1 MKNNRSI
8 QRCLAI
14 LRAFGGNGRPTL
26 ADLARAV
33 DLPHPTVLRF
43 LLTLEEEG
51 YTAREDSRWRLTPQ
65 VFELGFAALDSLGV
79 SGAVEE
85 TLQQLAEAYSGTSNL
100 GEAHA
105 DGVIIIGR
113 AMAPAERRRL
123 VVMNLR
129 VGSVLPPASAGRRA
143 APASRRMLHAGLSG
157 QQSGLGGRA
166 GARDRRARAVHRH
179 LHRRAGSAR
188 GTHS

>member
-1 MKNNRSI
+1 MS
-8 QRCLAI
+8 AI

-85 TLQQLAEAYSGTSNL
+85 TLQQLARPIRHLEP
-100 GEAHA
+100 
-105 DGVIIIGR
+105 GR
-113 AMAPAERRRL
+113 GARRR
-123 VVMNLR
+123 R
-129 VGSVLPPASAGRRA
+129 DHHRPRHGAGRT
-143 APASRRMLHAGLSG
+143 
-157 QQSGLGGRA
+157 
-166 GARDRRARAVHRH
+166 
-179 LHRRAGSAR
+179 R
-188 GTHS
+188 GWW

>member
-14 LRAFGGNGRPTL
+14 LRLRRQRPAYAGGPGARGGPAPPHGAAFP
-26 ADLARAV
+26 
-33 DLPHPTVLRF
+33 
-43 LLTLEEEG
+43 LTLEEEG

-100 GEAHA
+100 A
-105 DGVIIIGR
+105 
-113 AMAPAERRRL
+113 RRT
-123 VVMNLR
+123 
-129 VGSVLPPASAGRRA
+129 PTA
-143 APASRRMLHAGLSG
+143 
-157 QQSGLGGRA
+157 
-166 GARDRRARAVHRH
+166 
-179 LHRRAGSAR
+179 
-188 GTHS
+188 